1 MEEFVKGEEKTY
13 ILQAE
18 PVEKEDKQEQEPA
31 EENIIK
37 NIEDT
42 LKENNDTK
50 IYDKSTENTS
60 SQETQEQEEI
70 HEPPKKI
77 EVVTG
82 NANDL
87 KISNVS
93 DYLEVQKPKEENRK
107 GNIIIPEEKK

>member
-18 PVEKEDKQEQEPA
+18 PVEKEDEQKQQPA
-31 EENIIK
+31 ETDI
-37 NIEDT
+37 IEDT
-42 LKENNDTK
+42 AEENNDTE
-50 IYDKSTENTS
+50 IHDKSTEDTS
-60 SQETQEQEEI
+60 SQEIQEQEET

-82 NANDL
+82 DANDL

-93 DYLEVQKPKEENRK
+93 DYLEMQKPKEENRK